1 MVQLVRLEEPIPKE
15 KIEELRELLGRAYVG
30 PGKLEVSVYLSQR
43 RVEEPGTVITAD
55 VVMKVLEGDII
66 VPKEHVKWI
75 ARYIADVLNLP
86 EDIEETLVTIADA
99 AYDFFGVGEIE
110 FVLFPSLRVFNSAVS
125 KGVLEVAEVKWETP
139 GILNVSVP
147 SFGSLGGTLEPG
159 TFTEKYVLALWK
171 GASVKAR
178 LHLTPITKGTY
189 NVQFLAR
196 RVDLLRAYVYRR
208 YAQMWSTDDTES
220 KMLFVGV
227 TPLEAFLRTA
237 LPTFAAAG
245 VVVGIWAYVFKSMLE
260 IEKKRSKY
268 GL

>member
-125 KGVLEVAEVKWETP
+125 RGVLEVAEVKWETP
-139 GILNVSVP
+139 GVLGVSVP

-159 TFTEKYVLALWK
+159 TFTEKYVSCYFLLNY
-171 GASVKAR
+171 AR
-178 LHLTPITKGTY
+178 LEDMQGCWLSTQTILLFSFELCEAAITQARHIVGT
-189 NVQFLAR
+189 
-196 RVDLLRAYVYRR
+196 DLLFSFEFWFEISFPPYSGQSCKPCYFLLNFVFPFYVK
-208 YAQMWSTDDTES
+208 SGSE
-220 KMLFVGV
+220 
-227 TPLEAFLRTA
+227 
-237 LPTFAAAG
+237 
-245 VVVGIWAYVFKSMLE
+245 IWFKSLLFSFE
-260 IEKKRSKY
+260 FCP
-268 GL
+268 